1 MQAAPG
7 PAPKAPGA
15 AGTGTAVVAA
25 NGAAGQQQEKLVS
38 SKNAFQEPN
47 VPSKM

>member
-7 PAPKAPGA
+7 PALKAPGA
-15 AGTGTAVVAA
+15 AGIGPAVVA
-25 NGAAGQQQEKLVS
+25 NSAAGQQQEKLVS